1 MEEQP
6 KNILKTI
13 LKSSSVIAT
22 HLNLGLKPYKMSLQ
36 QFYILCMLKQDDG
49 RVINL
54 SDIQEKMPHKMS
66 NATRVIDKLIDKG
79 MACKIVSSS
88 NRRKIELFITEKGIK
103 ILESLYPIIK
113 NIENQLLHGLSD
125 TEEHQLYNYL
135 IRIH

>member
-22 HLNLGLKPYKMSLQ
+22 NVNLGLKPYKMSLQ
-36 QFYILCMLKQDDG
+36 QFYILCMLKEDEG

-54 SDIQEKMPHKMS
+54 SDIQEKMPHEMS
-66 NATRVIDKLIDKG
+66 NATRVIDKLIEKG
-79 MACKIVSSS
+79 MAYKIISKS

-103 ILESLYPIIK
+103 MLESLYPIIE
-113 NIENQLLHGLSD
+113 NIENQLLSQLSD
-125 TEEHQLYNYL
+125 TEEHQLYKFL
-135 IRIH
+135 IKIH

>member
-22 HLNLGLKPYKMSLQ
+22 SVNLGLKPYKMSLQ
-36 QFYILCMLKQDDG
+36 QFYILCMLKDDEG
-49 RVINL
+49 QVINL
-54 SDIQEKMPHKMS
+54 SDIQEKMPHEMS
-66 NATRVIDKLIDKG
+66 NATRVIDKLIEKG
-79 MACKIVSSS
+79 MAYKIISKS

-103 ILESLYPIIK
+103 ILESLYPIIE
-113 NIENQLLHGLSD
+113 NIENQLLSQLSD

>member
-22 HLNLGLKPYKMSLQ
+22 NVNLGLKPYKMSLQ
-36 QFYILCMLKQDDG
+36 QFYILCMLKEDEG

-54 SDIQEKMPHKMS
+54 SDIQEKMPHEMS
-66 NATRVIDKLIDKG
+66 NATRVIDKLIEKG
-79 MACKIVSSS
+79 MAYKIISTS

-103 ILESLYPIIK
+103 ILESLYPIIE
-113 NIENQLLHGLSD
+113 NIENQLLSQLSD
-125 TEEHQLYNYL
+125 TEEHQLYKFL
-135 IRIH
+135 IKIH